1 MIEKIH
7 KDLKNNLNKYNQ
19 KLLDMTAQEILIWG
33 HKKFENE
40 FAITTSF
47 GIQSSVLLN
56 MICQLKLQKKIKI
69 FWIDTGYLPQE
80 TYYYAEKLIN
90 YLSLEIEVLQ
100 SELSPARMEALH
112 GKLWET
118 NKASDLDKYHEL
130 RKIKPL
136 ENALEKYNIQCW
148 ASGIRSSQTKDR
160 NKMNLLDLIRERLS
174 LRPILNWSNKDI
186 FYYME
191 ENNLPA
197 HPLFI
202 KGYSTVGDWH
212 SSSPDSIEI
221 KGRSTRFGGIKQ
233 ECGIHINDYQ
243 I

>member
-7 KDLKNNLNKYNQ
+7 KDLKDKLKKYNQ
-19 KLLDMTAQEILIWG
+19 ELSDMKAQEILRWG
-33 HKKFENE
+33 HEKFGNQ

-56 MICQLKLQKKIKI
+56 MLSQSGLQKRIKI

-80 TYYYAEKLIN
+80 TYHYAQKLIN
-90 YLSLEIEVLQ
+90 DLSLEIEVLQ
-100 SELSPARMEALH
+100 SELSPARMEALY

-136 ENALEKYNIQCW
+136 ENALEKYNVQCW
-148 ASGIRSSQTKDR
+148 ASGIRSSQTEDR
-160 NKMNLLDLIRERLS
+160 NKMNFLDLIRQRLS
-174 LRPILNWSNKDI
+174 LRPLLNWTNKDI

-197 HPLFI
+197 HPLFS

-212 SSSPDSIEI
+212 SSSEDSIEN
-221 KGRSTRFGGIKQ
+221 KGRATRFGGIKQ

>member
-1 MIEKIH
+1 MIEKIQ
-7 KDLKNNLNKYNQ
+7 KDLKHNLKKYNQ

-33 HKKFENE
+33 YEKFGNK

-56 MICQLKLQKKIKI
+56 MMSQSGLQKKIKI

-80 TYYYAEKLIN
+80 TYHYAQNLIN
-90 YLSLEIEVLQ
+90 DLSLEIEVLQ

-148 ASGIRSSQTKDR
+148 ASGIRSSQTEDR
-160 NKMNLLDLIRERLS
+160 NKMQFLDIIRQRLS
-174 LRPILNWSNKDI
+174 LRPLLNWSNKDI

-212 SSSPDSIEI
+212 SSSPDGIDI
-221 KGRSTRFGGIKQ
+221 KGRATRFGGVKQ
-233 ECGIHINDYQ
+233 ECGIHVNDYQ

>member
-7 KDLKNNLNKYNQ
+7 KDLKDKLKKYNQ
-19 KLLDMTAQEILIWG
+19 ELSDMKAQEILRWG
-33 HKKFENE
+33 YEKFGNQ

-56 MICQLKLQKKIKI
+56 MLSQSGLQKRIKI

-80 TYYYAEKLIN
+80 TYHYAQKLIN
-90 YLSLEIEVLQ
+90 DLSLEIEVLQ
-100 SELSPARMEALH
+100 SELSPARMEALY

-136 ENALEKYNIQCW
+136 ENALEKYNVQCW
-148 ASGIRSSQTKDR
+148 ANGIRSSQTEDR
-160 NKMNLLDLIRERLS
+160 NKMNFLDLIRQRLS
-174 LRPILNWSNKDI
+174 LRPLLNWTNKDI

-197 HPLFI
+197 HPLFS

-212 SSSPDSIEI
+212 SSSEDSIEN
-221 KGRSTRFGGIKQ
+221 KGRATRFGGIKQ